1 MEEVEERA
9 SARPGA
15 AVLAAFGLDGEPTLL
30 GGGQGTSWLVGNV
43 VLKPWDGTLSALQ
56 WQAGV
61 LTRLDDR
68 DDLRVSAPLRT
79 VDGRWNVDGWTASRY
94 QPGEHLPGRW
104 HDVIAAGQLLHAALA
119 DEPEPTWLAAR
130 TDNWSIADRVA
141 WEELPAKDHAGAEHL
156 HRLIMAL
163 KPVDGV
169 AQLVHGDLTGNVL
182 FHPGL
187 PPLIID
193 LSPYWRPPAFAS
205 AVVIAD
211 ALVFEGAGADAV
223 APMLVDPAFPQ
234 YLLRALIFRAVT
246 DHLARPRQRRPD
258 VDNPYEP
265 AVDLAI
271 DLAATSR

>member
-1 MEEVEERA
+1 MGDGEARS
-9 SARPGA
+9 SARPEA
-15 AVLAAFGLDGEPTLL
+15 AVLAAFDLDGEPQLL
-30 GGGQGTSWLVGNV
+30 AGGQGRSWLVGEV
-43 VLKPWDGTLSALQ
+43 VLKPWDGTRSALQ

-61 LTRLDDR
+61 LTRLDGR
-68 DDLRVSAPLRT
+68 DDLRVSVPLCT
-79 VDGRWNVDGWTASRY
+79 VDGQWSSYGWTASRY

-104 HDVIAAGQLLHAALA
+104 HDVIAAGQRLHAALA
-119 DEPEPTWLAAR
+119 DEPKPAFLSTR
-130 TDNWSIADRVA
+130 TDIWSIADRVA
-141 WEELPAKDHAGAEHL
+141 WDELPVENHAGAEHL
-156 HRLIMAL
+156 DRLFTARR
-163 KPVDGV
+163 PVDGV

-211 ALVFEGAGADAV
+211 ALVFEGAGADVV
-223 APMLVDPAFPQ
+223 APMLVYPAFPQ

-246 DHLARPRQRRPD
+246 DHLARPHLRRPD
-258 VDNPYEP
+258 ADNPYEP
-265 AVDLAI
+265 AVDLVI